1 MMELAYLVGDP
12 EEVYA
17 ESLNWKEVWLKIACK
32 NPTAINETSDVYIN
46 KQGYR
51 ITWFTSDKGP
61 PKLGQVTSDK
71 KEDRDEDTDEEDPD
85 SQDNYDELSNE
96 ILKGGAPPEQK
107 ASART
112 IAKKDPA
119 GDKPKDAISVTDD
132 TSLLRDVSTMIPQEG

>member
-96 ILKGGAPPEQK
+96 ILKGGPHLSRKLVRGLLQK
-107 ASART
+107 KTPLVINPRML
-112 IAKKDPA
+112 
-119 GDKPKDAISVTDD
+119 
-132 TSLLRDVSTMIPQEG
+132 SLLLMTLHF